1 MAREIVTSEN
11 REEYM
16 EKKLNPKGKAKK
28 MDDEQYERARK
39 HPKFERLKLSLG
51 KKGAI
56 DAVLK
61 EMNEAQ

>member
-1 MAREIVTSEN
+1 MAIDLVTSEN

-16 EKKLNPKGKAKK
+16 EKKLKKMNPRK

-39 HPKFERLKLSLG
+39 HPKFEKLKMSLG

-56 DAVLK
+56 DACLK
-61 EMNEAQ
+61 EMNEKQ